1 MDDSQYGSLWLLT
14 CSTLAA
20 DKLCCAADVL
30 THAFWLTGRKP
41 YVDKLALDKIG
52 AELDDRGRIKVD
64 EDFKTNVDGV
74 YAIGDII
81 SGPMLA
87 HKVRS

>member
-1 MDDSQYGSLWLLT
+1 M
-14 CSTLAA
+14 
-20 DKLCCAADVL
+20 
-30 THAFWLTGRKP
+30 
-41 YVDKLALDKIG
+41 DKLALDKIG

-87 HKVRS
+87 HKVCCWPGLSSALA